1 MAKYKL
7 VDVEKLQ
14 DLINEIKEY
23 YNTDECLKYVLEDL
37 EDLIKEDN

>member
-7 VDVEKLQ
+7 IDVEKLQ

-37 EDLIKEDN
+37 ESLLEDN